1 MHSQEMLGPV
11 VDIEL
16 VDPPDKTPPGVVFGV
31 KHFLTIPSCPE
42 VGEVLEEEGS
52 SHKHYIVKMTKRNR
66 THEMEVIDSTVSITS
81 QYLVTD
87 KLAERSLCKITSAWL
102 PLPWGESTRHECTH
116 SSLKDLIVTERV
128 GRCPHTKN
136 SLYIWCVCPG
146 SEKEFEKKMKT
157 FSHERT
163 PALMTVDI
171 EKSQQ
176 HIYNIKVRLSE
187 REEAAWEPTR
197 QISHVEMCKFNG
209 VKLFDGGTLKGDFGC
224 SCADDKQQCLG
235 DGLVF
240 FEIEDQLPISHDALL
255 LCRNETAVL
264 GVDSVEIKRRTL
276 AESAHG
282 STNLLV
288 ASKTSHK
295 HGWGSKSGTE
305 DDREALRDIISAELK
320 KPENLTTSEFY
331 LFFSNITL
339 DAGLEEDLA
348 EAIDK
353 DFYESYK
360 TWVSDNPTATTSKK
374 VILKENRQFQIAI
387 SRSDNG

>member
-1 MHSQEMLGPV
+1 MLGPV

-16 VDPPDKTPPGVVFGV
+16 VDPPDKAPSGVVFGV

-42 VGEVLEEEGS
+42 VREALEEEGS
-52 SHKHYIVKMTKRNR
+52 SHKHYIIKMTKRNG
-66 THEMEVIDSTVSITS
+66 THEMEVVDSTVSITS

-102 PLPWGESTRHECTH
+102 PWGGSNPECTH
-116 SSLKDLIVTERV
+116 RSLKDVVVTERV
-128 GRCPHTKN
+128 GRCPHTRN

-146 SEKEFEKKMKT
+146 SEREFQKEMKNC
-157 FSHERT
+157 SHERT
-163 PALMTVDI
+163 DAFMKVDI

-187 REEAAWEPTR
+187 REGAVWEPTR

-224 SCADDKQQCLG
+224 SCAADDKQHCMG

-240 FEIEDQLPISHDALL
+240 FEIEKVDQLPISHDALL
-255 LCRNETAVL
+255 LCRTETAVL
-264 GVDSVEIKRRTL
+264 GVDSVENKRKTL

-282 STNLLV
+282 SANFLV

-320 KPENLTTSEFY
+320 KPENLTTSEFC
-331 LFFSNITL
+331 LFF
-339 DAGLEEDLA
+339 
-348 EAIDK
+348 
-353 DFYESYK
+353 
-360 TWVSDNPTATTSKK
+360 
-374 VILKENRQFQIAI
+374 
-387 SRSDNG
+387 